1 MAWDGLPKCLYNHS
15 LEFFRRHRQYM
26 QETEAV
32 LYYVPLKG
40 VEGFILMKKYCKNT
54 AICRR
59 QILLAHFIDNVE
71 SECTETKCSCC
82 DVCAL
87 HCDCVA
93 CHNIH
98 NTSIEWILCALKT
111 AGSQWT
117 QPLFLP
123 FFLLPSHRFPRKR
136 GQT

>member
-1 MAWDGLPKCLYNHS
+1 MDCPNVRIIIHWSPSGDI
-15 LEFFRRHRQYM
+15 EQYM
-26 QETEAV
+26 QETGRARRDGLPTEAV

-59 QILLAHFIDNVE
+59 QILLAHFIDTVE

-98 NTSIEWILCALKT
+98 DTSIEWILCALKT
-111 AGSQWT
+111 ADSQ
-117 QPLFLP
+117 
-123 FFLLPSHRFPRKR
+123 
-136 GQT
+136 